1 MATQSS
7 TERVRAAL
15 LAAGLEDRIVEF
27 PDGTRTSAD
36 AAAAVGCS
44 VAQIAKS
51 MVFRSGSQAVVVITS
66 GANRVDGGKVAAVLG
81 LPIKRADANFVR
93 DATGFAV
100 GGVSPVGFTSPP
112 LLVFDRDLLTL
123 GTVWAA
129 AGSHSHVFPIAAA
142 DLLRITGAV
151 MADVRVEE

>member
-7 TERVRAAL
+7 TDRVRAAL
-15 LAAGLEDRIVEF
+15 LAAGIEDRIVEF

-36 AAAAVGCS
+36 AAEAVGCS

-66 GANRVDGGKVAAVLG
+66 GANRVDAAKISALLG

-112 LLVFDRDLLTL
+112 LLVFDQDLLAL
-123 GTVWAA
+123 GTVWAT
-129 AGSHSHVFPIAAA
+129 AGSPHHVFAIAAV
-142 DLLRITGAV
+142 DLRRITGAV
-151 MADVRVEE
+151 VGDVRVES

>member
-7 TERVRAAL
+7 TDRVRAAL
-15 LAAGLEDRIVEF
+15 VAAGVEARIVEF

-51 MVFRSGSQAVVVITS
+51 MVFRSGDRAVVVITS
-66 GANRVDGGKVAAVLG
+66 GANRVDAAKVAAVLR

-100 GGVSPVGFTSPP
+100 GGVSPVGFTTAP
-112 LLVFDRDLLTL
+112 LMLFDQDLLAL

-129 AGSHSHVFPIAAA
+129 AGSPHHVFAIAAT
-142 DLLRITGAV
+142 DLLRITGATLAEV
-151 MADVRVEE
+151 RADE

>member
-7 TERVRAAL
+7 TDRVRAAL
-15 LAAGLEDRIVEF
+15 LAAGVEDRIVEF

-51 MVFRSGSQAVVVITS
+51 MVFRAGSQAVVVITS
-66 GANRVDGGKVAAVLG
+66 GANRVDAAKVGGVLG
-81 LPIKRADANFVR
+81 VAIKRADANFVR

-112 LLVFDRDLLTL
+112 LLLFDQDLLTL

-129 AGSHSHVFPIAAA
+129 AGSPSHVFAIAATE
-142 DLLRITGAV
+142 LLRITGATV
-151 MADVRVEE
+151 ADVRVDD

>member
-7 TERVRAAL
+7 TDRVRAAL
-15 LAAGLEDRIVEF
+15 LAAGIEDRIVEF

-36 AAAAVGCS
+36 AAEAVGCS

-51 MVFRSGSQAVVVITS
+51 MVFRSGPQAVVVITS
-66 GANRVDGGKVAAVLG
+66 GANRVDAAKVAAVLG

-112 LLVFDRDLLTL
+112 IMVFDQDLLGF

-129 AGSHSHVFPIAAA
+129 AGSPHHVVPIGAPE
-142 DLLRITGAV
+142 LLRITGATL
-151 MADVRVEE
+151 ADVRVDD

>member
-1 MATQSS
+1 VATQSS
-7 TERVRAAL
+7 TDRVRAAL
-15 LAAGLEDRIVEF
+15 LAVGIEDRIVEF

-36 AAAAVGCS
+36 AAEAVGCS

-66 GANRVDGGKVAAVLG
+66 GANRVDAAKISALLG

-112 LLVFDRDLLTL
+112 LLVFDQDLLAL

-129 AGSHSHVFPIAAA
+129 AGSPHHVFAIAAV
-142 DLLRITGAV
+142 DLRRITGAV
-151 MADVRVEE
+151 VGDVRVES

>member
-15 LAAGLEDRIVEF
+15 LAAGVESRIVAF

-51 MVFRSGSQAVVVITS
+51 MVFRSGDRAVVVITS
-66 GANRVDGGKVAAVLG
+66 GANRVDAAKVAAVLS

-129 AGSHSHVFPIAAA
+129 AGSPHHVFAVAAD

-151 MADVRVEE
+151 VGDVRVEE

>member
-7 TERVRAAL
+7 TDRVRAAL
-15 LAAGLEDRIVEF
+15 LAAGLEDRVVEF

-51 MVFRSGSQAVVVITS
+51 MVFRAGSQAVVVITS
-66 GANRVDGGKVAAVLG
+66 GANRVDAAKVGGVLG
-81 LPIKRADANFVR
+81 VAIKRADANFVR

-100 GGVSPVGFTSPP
+100 GGVSPVGFTSRP
-112 LLVFDRDLLTL
+112 LLLFDQDLLPL

-129 AGSHSHVFPIAAA
+129 AGSPSHVFAIAATE
-142 DLLRITGAV
+142 LLRITGATI
-151 MADVRVEE
+151 ADVRVDD

>member
-7 TERVRAAL
+7 TDRVRAAL
-15 LAAGLEDRIVEF
+15 LAAGIEDRIVEF

-36 AAAAVGCS
+36 AAEAVGCS

-66 GANRVDGGKVAAVLG
+66 GANRVDAAKISALLG

-112 LLVFDRDLLTL
+112 LLVFDQDLLAL

-129 AGSHSHVFPIAAA
+129 AGSPHHVFAIAAV
-142 DLLRITGAV
+142 DLRRITGAV
-151 MADVRVEE
+151 VGDVRVES

>member
-1 MATQSS
+1 MAGQSS
-7 TERVRAAL
+7 TDRVRAAL

-51 MVFRSGSQAVVVITS
+51 MVFRTGSQAVVVITS
-66 GANRVDGGKVAAVLG
+66 GANRVDAAKVAGVLG

-100 GGVSPVGFTSPP
+100 GGVSPVGFTSPV
-112 LLVFDRDLLTL
+112 LLVFDQDLLSL
-123 GTVWAA
+123 GVVWAA

-142 DLLRITGAV
+142 DLLRITGATV
-151 MADVRVEE
+151 ADVRVDD

>member
-7 TERVRAAL
+7 TDRVRAAL
-15 LAAGLEDRIVEF
+15 LAAGIEDRIVEF

-36 AAAAVGCS
+36 AAEAVGCS

-66 GANRVDGGKVAAVLG
+66 GANRVDAAKISALLG

-112 LLVFDRDLLTL
+112 LLVFDQDLLAL

-129 AGSHSHVFPIAAA
+129 AGSPHHVFAIAAV
-142 DLLRITGAV
+142 DLRRITGAV
-151 MADVRVEE
+151 VRDVRVES

>member
-7 TERVRAAL
+7 TDRVRAAL
-15 LAAGLEDRIVEF
+15 VAAGIEDRIVAF

-51 MVFRSGSQAVVVITS
+51 MVFRTGSQAVVVITS
-66 GANRVDGGKVAAVLG
+66 GANRVDAGKVAAVLG

-112 LLVFDRDLLTL
+112 LLVFDRDLLKL

-129 AGSHSHVFPIAAA
+129 AGSHSHVFSVAAT
-142 DLLRITGAV
+142 DLLRITGAIV
-151 MADVRVEE
+151 ADVRAEE

>member
-7 TERVRAAL
+7 TDRVRAAL
-15 LAAGLEDRIVEF
+15 LAAGVEDRIVEF

-51 MVFRSGSQAVVVITS
+51 MVFRAGSQAVVVITS
-66 GANRVDGGKVAAVLG
+66 GANRVDAAKVGGVLG
-81 LPIKRADANFVR
+81 VAIKRADANFVR

-112 LLVFDRDLLTL
+112 LLLFDQDLLPL

-129 AGSHSHVFPIAAA
+129 AGSPSHVFPIAAA
-142 DLLRITGAV
+142 DLLRITGATI
-151 MADVRVEE
+151 ADVRVDD